1 MVPCNS
7 FGYPLCEEV
16 QTRDYGRLISKCK
29 CIFISKVI
37 GKSALRIF
45 KYKFQLSFIFSLIHG
60 TQVKIRLTAVIVSK
74 AIRAK
79 RRQTRLKIMKIY
91 THTYNNDLLNN
102 KKFVTL
108 NIVLQYL

>member
-1 MVPCNS
+1 M
-7 FGYPLCEEV
+7 
-16 QTRDYGRLISKCK
+16 
-29 CIFISKVI
+29 I
-37 GKSALRIF
+37 GESALRIF
-45 KYKFQLSFIFSLIHG
+45 KYNFIFSLIHG

-91 THTYNNDLLNN
+91 THTYNKDLLNN

-108 NIVLQYL
+108 IVLQYLWSFQVTVWASVETEMPA

>member
-1 MVPCNS
+1 M
-7 FGYPLCEEV
+7 
-16 QTRDYGRLISKCK
+16 
-29 CIFISKVI
+29 SKVI

-45 KYKFQLSFIFSLIHG
+45 KYNFIFSLIHG

-91 THTYNNDLLNN
+91 THTYNKDLLNN

-108 NIVLQYL
+108 NIVLQYLWSFQVTVWASVETERPA